1 MFASDIKTCKHVSA
15 SLGSY
20 VIPLRGLTAAEI
32 KCESASGLSLD
43 FLACHSGSVSEFAIF
58 SCVKKTGLGFI
69 FATLSAICY
78 GTNPLGALHLYAQ
91 NYSPE
96 TVLFYRFF
104 TAAILLFVVVLAK
117 GSHFKISFRE
127 FLALVAFGFLFVAS
141 SLTYYASFKYMDAG
155 LASTLL
161 FLYPLEVSVLMAIFF
176 KERIKTWTIASIAVS
191 MAGVALLYRG
201 GDGST
206 LSSVGCL
213 LVFLS
218 SISYAIYMVMA
229 NRINLQMGSVKMTF
243 YAICF
248 CLCFLLLYS
257 VTLGAGLPPLFT
269 QASSW
274 GWGFMMG
281 LVPTVLSLIFM
292 VKAVKIIGST
302 PTAILGA
309 LEPVTAVT
317 IGVTVF
323 GETLTTRI
331 IAGIALILGST
342 MLVAVKK

>member
-1 MFASDIKTCKHVSA
+1 MQPNLRFNMPRTPRP
-15 SLGSY
+15 
-20 VIPLRGLTAAEI
+20 VIPAKAG
-32 KCESASGLSLD
+32 
-43 FLACHSGSVSEFAIF
+43 
-58 SCVKKTGLGFI
+58 I
-69 FATLSAICY
+69 FAFKGFAFAALSAICY

-104 TAAILLFVVVLAK
+104 TAALLLFVVILAK

-127 FLALVAFGFLFVAS
+127 FGALVAFGFLFAVS

-161 FLYPLEVSVLMAIFF
+161 FLYPLEVSVLMAVFF
-176 KERIKTWTIASIAVS
+176 KEKIKTWTIVSIAVS

-201 GDGST
+201 GDGVPLST
-206 LSSVGCL
+206 VGL
-213 LVFLS
+213 MLAFAS

-229 NRINLQMGSVKMTF
+229 NRIKLQMGSVKMTF

-248 CLCFLLLYS
+248 CLVFLLLYS
-257 VTLGAGLPPLFT
+257 VTLGSGLPPLFT

-274 GWGFMMG
+274 GWGFMLG

-317 IGVTVF
+317 IGVLVF
-323 GETLTTRI
+323 GEVLTGRL
-331 IAGIALILGST
+331 IAGILLILGST
-342 MLVAVKK
+342 VLIAAKRK

>member
-1 MFASDIKTCKHVSA
+1 MPRIPHT
-15 SLGSY
+15 
-20 VIPLRGLTAAEI
+20 VIPAKAG
-32 KCESASGLSLD
+32 
-43 FLACHSGSVSEFAIF
+43 
-58 SCVKKTGLGFI
+58 I
-69 FATLSAICY
+69 FAFKGFVFAALSAICY

-104 TAAILLFVVVLAK
+104 TAALLLFVVILAK

-127 FLALVAFGFLFVAS
+127 FGALVAFGFLFAVS

-161 FLYPLEVSVLMAIFF
+161 FLYPLEVSVLMAVFF
-176 KERIKTWTIASIAVS
+176 KEKIKTWTVISIAVS

-201 GDGST
+201 SDGT
-206 LSSVGCL
+206 ALSSVGL
-213 LVFLS
+213 ALVFAS
-218 SISYAIYMVMA
+218 SLSYAIYMVMA
-229 NRINLQMGSVKMTF
+229 NRINLQMGAVKMTF

-248 CLCFLLLYS
+248 CLLFLLLYS
-257 VTLGAGLPPLFT
+257 VTLGSGLPPLFT

-274 GWGFMMG
+274 GWGFMLG

-323 GETLTTRI
+323 AETLTTRI
-331 IAGIALILGST
+331 MAGIALILVST
-342 MLVAVKK
+342 VLIAIKRK

>member
-1 MFASDIKTCKHVSA
+1 MPRTPRP
-15 SLGSY
+15 
-20 VIPLRGLTAAEI
+20 VIPAKAG
-32 KCESASGLSLD
+32 
-43 FLACHSGSVSEFAIF
+43 
-58 SCVKKTGLGFI
+58 I
-69 FATLSAICY
+69 FAFKGFAFAALSAICY

-104 TAAILLFVVVLAK
+104 TAALLLFVVILAK

-127 FLALVAFGFLFVAS
+127 FGALVAFGFFFAVS

-161 FLYPLEVSVLMAIFF
+161 FLYPLEVSVLMAVFF
-176 KERIKTWTIASIAVS
+176 KEKIKTWTIVSIAVS

-201 GDGST
+201 GDGVPLST
-206 LSSVGCL
+206 VGL
-213 LVFLS
+213 MLAFAS

-229 NRINLQMGSVKMTF
+229 NRIKLQMGSVKMTF

-248 CLCFLLLYS
+248 CLVFLLLYS
-257 VTLGAGLPPLFT
+257 VTLGSGLPPLFT

-274 GWGFMMG
+274 GWGFMLG

-317 IGVTVF
+317 IGVLVF
-323 GETLTTRI
+323 GEVLTGRL
-331 IAGIALILGST
+331 IAGILLILGST
-342 MLVAVKK
+342 VLIAVKRK

>member
-1 MFASDIKTCKHVSA
+1 MKKNNFVMKGFAF
-15 SLGSY
+15 
-20 VIPLRGLTAAEI
+20 AA
-32 KCESASGLSLD
+32 
-43 FLACHSGSVSEFAIF
+43 
-58 SCVKKTGLGFI
+58 
-69 FATLSAICY
+69 LSAICY

-96 TVLFYRFF
+96 TVLLYRFF
-104 TAAILLFVVVLAK
+104 TAALLLFVVILAK

-127 FLALVAFGFLFVAS
+127 FGALVAFGFLFAVS

-176 KERIKTWTIASIAVS
+176 KEKIKRWTVISIAVS
-191 MAGVALLYRG
+191 MSGVALLYRG
-201 GDGST
+201 GDGVPLST
-206 LSSVGCL
+206 VGL
-213 LVFLS
+213 MLVFAS

-229 NRINLQMGSVKMTF
+229 NRIKLQMGSVKMTF

-248 CLCFLLLYS
+248 CLVFLLLYT
-257 VTLGAGLPPLFT
+257 VTLGSGLPPLFT

-274 GWGFMMG
+274 GWGFMLG

-309 LEPVTAVT
+309 LEPVTAVA
-317 IGVTVF
+317 IGVLVF
-323 GETLTTRI
+323 GEVLTGRLI
-331 IAGIALILGST
+331 VGIFLILGST
-342 MLVAVKK
+342 VLIALKKGK

>member
-1 MFASDIKTCKHVSA
+1 MSSLSSFVYRLSSIKGFA
-15 SLGSY
+15 L
-20 VIPLRGLTAAEI
+20 AA
-32 KCESASGLSLD
+32 
-43 FLACHSGSVSEFAIF
+43 
-58 SCVKKTGLGFI
+58 
-69 FATLSAICY
+69 LSAICY
-78 GTNPLGALHLYAQ
+78 GTNPLGALNLYAQ
-91 NYSPE
+91 GYSPE
-96 TVLFYRFF
+96 SVLFYRFF
-104 TAAILLFVVVLAK
+104 TAALLLFVVVIAK

-127 FLALVAFGFLFVAS
+127 FRALVAFGFLFAAS

-161 FLYPLEVSVLMAIFF
+161 FLYPLGVSVLMAIFF
-176 KERIKTWTIASIAVS
+176 KERIKIWTVLSIVIS
-191 MAGVALLYRG
+191 MAGIALLYRG
-201 GDGST
+201 GDGAT

-248 CLCFLLLYS
+248 CMFFLLLYS
-257 VTLGAGLPPLFT
+257 VTLGSGLPPLFT

-274 GWGFMMG
+274 GWGFMLG

-292 VKAVKIIGST
+292 VKAVRIVGST
-302 PTAILGA
+302 PTAILGT

-323 GETLTTRI
+323 AETLTTRI
-331 IAGIALILGST
+331 MAGIILILCST
-342 MLVAVKK
+342 ILIAVKK

>member
-1 MFASDIKTCKHVSA
+1 MPLTPRP
-15 SLGSY
+15 
-20 VIPLRGLTAAEI
+20 VIPATCGERRRTKAG
-32 KCESASGLSLD
+32 
-43 FLACHSGSVSEFAIF
+43 
-58 SCVKKTGLGFI
+58 I
-69 FATLSAICY
+69 FAFKGFAFAALSAICY

-104 TAAILLFVVVLAK
+104 TAALLLFVVILAK

-127 FLALVAFGFLFVAS
+127 FGALVAFGFLFAVS

-161 FLYPLEVSVLMAIFF
+161 FLYPLEVSVLMAVFF
-176 KERIKTWTIASIAVS
+176 KEKIKTWTIVSIAIS

-201 GDGST
+201 GDGVPLST
-206 LSSVGCL
+206 VGL
-213 LVFLS
+213 MLVFVS

-229 NRINLQMGSVKMTF
+229 NRIKLQMGSVKMTF

-248 CLCFLLLYS
+248 CLVFLLLYS
-257 VTLGAGLPPLFT
+257 VTLGSGLPPVFT

-274 GWGFMMG
+274 GWGFMLG

-317 IGVTVF
+317 IGVLVF
-323 GETLTTRI
+323 GEVLTGRL
-331 IAGIALILGST
+331 IAGILLILGST
-342 MLVAVKK
+342 VLIAAKRK

>member
-1 MFASDIKTCKHVSA
+1 MPRTPR
-15 SLGSY
+15 L
-20 VIPLRGLTAAEI
+20 VIPAKAG
-32 KCESASGLSLD
+32 
-43 FLACHSGSVSEFAIF
+43 
-58 SCVKKTGLGFI
+58 I
-69 FATLSAICY
+69 FAFKGFAFAALSAICY

-104 TAAILLFVVVLAK
+104 TAALLLFVVILAK

-127 FLALVAFGFLFVAS
+127 FGALVAFGFLFAVS

-161 FLYPLEVSVLMAIFF
+161 FLYPLEVSVLMAVFF
-176 KERIKTWTIASIAVS
+176 KEKIKTWTIVSIAVS

-201 GDGST
+201 GDGVPLST
-206 LSSVGCL
+206 VGL
-213 LVFLS
+213 MLAFAS

-229 NRINLQMGSVKMTF
+229 NRIKLQMGSVKMTF

-248 CLCFLLLYS
+248 CLVFLLLYS
-257 VTLGAGLPPLFT
+257 VTLGSGLPPLFM

-274 GWGFMMG
+274 GWGFILG

-317 IGVTVF
+317 IGVLVF
-323 GETLTTRI
+323 GEVLTGRL
-331 IAGIALILGST
+331 IAGILLILGST
-342 MLVAVKK
+342 VLIAAKRK

>member
-1 MFASDIKTCKHVSA
+1 MPRTPRP
-15 SLGSY
+15 
-20 VIPLRGLTAAEI
+20 VIPAKAG
-32 KCESASGLSLD
+32 
-43 FLACHSGSVSEFAIF
+43 
-58 SCVKKTGLGFI
+58 I
-69 FATLSAICY
+69 FAFKGFAFAALSAICY

-104 TAAILLFVVVLAK
+104 TAALLLFVVILAK

-127 FLALVAFGFLFVAS
+127 FGALVAFGFLFAVS

-176 KERIKTWTIASIAVS
+176 KEKIKTWTIVSIAVS

-201 GDGST
+201 GDGVPLST
-206 LSSVGCL
+206 VGL
-213 LVFLS
+213 MLAFAS

-229 NRINLQMGSVKMTF
+229 NRIKLQMGSVKMTF

-248 CLCFLLLYS
+248 CLVFLLLYS
-257 VTLGAGLPPLFT
+257 VTLGSGLPPLFT

-274 GWGFMMG
+274 GWGFMLG

-317 IGVTVF
+317 IGVLVF
-323 GETLTTRI
+323 GEVLTGRL
-331 IAGIALILGST
+331 IAGILLILGST
-342 MLVAVKK
+342 VLIAAKRK

>member
-1 MFASDIKTCKHVSA
+1 MPRTPRP
-15 SLGSY
+15 
-20 VIPLRGLTAAEI
+20 VIPAKAGLFAFKGFAFAA
-32 KCESASGLSLD
+32 
-43 FLACHSGSVSEFAIF
+43 
-58 SCVKKTGLGFI
+58 
-69 FATLSAICY
+69 LSAICY

-104 TAAILLFVVVLAK
+104 TAALLLFVVILAK

-127 FLALVAFGFLFVAS
+127 FGALVAFGFLFAAS
-141 SLTYYASFKYMDAG
+141 SLTYYASFKHMDAG

-161 FLYPLEVSVLMAIFF
+161 FLYPLEVSVLMAVFF
-176 KERIKTWTIASIAVS
+176 KEKIRRWTVISIAVS
-191 MAGVALLYRG
+191 MSGVALLYRG
-201 GDGST
+201 GDGVPLST
-206 LSSVGCL
+206 VGL
-213 LVFLS
+213 MLAFAS

-229 NRINLQMGSVKMTF
+229 NRIKLQMGSVKMTF

-248 CLCFLLLYS
+248 CLVFLLLYS
-257 VTLGAGLPPLFT
+257 VTLGSGLPPVFT

-274 GWGFMMG
+274 GWGFMLG

-317 IGVTVF
+317 IGVLVF
-323 GETLTTRI
+323 GEVLTGRL
-331 IAGIALILGST
+331 IAGILLILGST
-342 MLVAVKK
+342 VLIAAKRK

>member
-1 MFASDIKTCKHVSA
+1 M
-15 SLGSY
+15 
-20 VIPLRGLTAAEI
+20 
-32 KCESASGLSLD
+32 
-43 FLACHSGSVSEFAIF
+43 
-58 SCVKKTGLGFI
+58 
-69 FATLSAICY
+69 CY

-91 NYSPE
+91 GHSPE
-96 TVLFYRFF
+96 TVLFYRFL
-104 TAAILLFVVVLAK
+104 TAALLLMVVMLSK

-127 FLALVAFGFLFVAS
+127 FRALVAFGFLFAAS

-176 KERIKTWTIASIAVS
+176 KERIKVWTILSIAIS
-191 MAGVALLYRG
+191 MAGIALLYRG

-206 LSSVGCL
+206 LSTVGCL

-248 CLCFLLLYS
+248 CLVFLLLYS
-257 VTLGAGLPPLFT
+257 VMLGAGLPPLFT

-274 GWGFMMG
+274 GWGFMLG

-292 VKAVKIIGST
+292 VKAVRIVGST

-317 IGVTVF
+317 IGVMVF

-331 IAGIALILGST
+331 MAGIALILGSVV
-342 MLVAVKK
+342 LIAAKK

>member
-1 MFASDIKTCKHVSA
+1 MPRTPRP
-15 SLGSY
+15 
-20 VIPLRGLTAAEI
+20 VIPAKAG
-32 KCESASGLSLD
+32 
-43 FLACHSGSVSEFAIF
+43 
-58 SCVKKTGLGFI
+58 I
-69 FATLSAICY
+69 FAFKGFAFAALSAICY

-104 TAAILLFVVVLAK
+104 TAALLLFVVILAK

-127 FLALVAFGFLFVAS
+127 FGALVAFGFLFAVS

-161 FLYPLEVSVLMAIFF
+161 FLYPLEVSVLMAVFF
-176 KERIKTWTIASIAVS
+176 KEKIKTWTIVSIAVS

-201 GDGST
+201 GDGVPLST
-206 LSSVGCL
+206 VGL
-213 LVFLS
+213 MLAFAS

-229 NRINLQMGSVKMTF
+229 NRIKLQMGSVKMTF

-248 CLCFLLLYS
+248 CLVFLLLYS
-257 VTLGAGLPPLFT
+257 VTLGSGLPPVFT

-274 GWGFMMG
+274 GWGFMLG

-317 IGVTVF
+317 IGVLVF
-323 GETLTTRI
+323 GEVLTGRL
-331 IAGIALILGST
+331 IAGILLILGST
-342 MLVAVKK
+342 VLIAAKRK

>member
-1 MFASDIKTCKHVSA
+1 MPRTPRP
-15 SLGSY
+15 
-20 VIPLRGLTAAEI
+20 VIPATCGERRRTKAG
-32 KCESASGLSLD
+32 
-43 FLACHSGSVSEFAIF
+43 
-58 SCVKKTGLGFI
+58 I
-69 FATLSAICY
+69 FAFKGFAFAALSAICY

-104 TAAILLFVVVLAK
+104 TAALLLFVVILAK

-127 FLALVAFGFLFVAS
+127 FGALVAFGFLFAVS

-161 FLYPLEVSVLMAIFF
+161 FLYPLEVSVLMAVFF
-176 KERIKTWTIASIAVS
+176 KEKIKTWTIVSIAIS

-201 GDGST
+201 GDGVPLST
-206 LSSVGCL
+206 VGL
-213 LVFLS
+213 MLVFVS

-229 NRINLQMGSVKMTF
+229 NRIKLQMGSVKMTF

-248 CLCFLLLYS
+248 CLVFLLLYS
-257 VTLGAGLPPLFT
+257 VTLGSGLPPLFT

-274 GWGFMMG
+274 GWGFMLG

-317 IGVTVF
+317 IGVLVF
-323 GETLTTRI
+323 GEILTGRL
-331 IAGIALILGST
+331 IAGILLILGST
-342 MLVAVKK
+342 VLIAAKRK

>member
-1 MFASDIKTCKHVSA
+1 MPRTPRP
-15 SLGSY
+15 
-20 VIPLRGLTAAEI
+20 VIPAKAG
-32 KCESASGLSLD
+32 
-43 FLACHSGSVSEFAIF
+43 
-58 SCVKKTGLGFI
+58 I
-69 FATLSAICY
+69 FAFKGFAFAALSAICY

-104 TAAILLFVVVLAK
+104 TAALLLFVVILAK

-127 FLALVAFGFLFVAS
+127 FGALVAFGFLFAVS

-161 FLYPLEVSVLMAIFF
+161 FLYPLEVSVLMAVFF
-176 KERIKTWTIASIAVS
+176 KEKIKTWTIVSIAVS

-201 GDGST
+201 GDGVPLST
-206 LSSVGCL
+206 VGL
-213 LVFLS
+213 MLAFAS

-229 NRINLQMGSVKMTF
+229 NRIKLQMGSVKMTF

-248 CLCFLLLYS
+248 SLVFLLLYS
-257 VTLGAGLPPLFT
+257 VTLGSGLPPLFT

-274 GWGFMMG
+274 GWGFMLG

-317 IGVTVF
+317 IGVLVF
-323 GETLTTRI
+323 GEVLTGML
-331 IAGIALILGST
+331 IAGILLILGST
-342 MLVAVKK
+342 VLIAAKRK

>member
-1 MFASDIKTCKHVSA
+1 MPRTPRP
-15 SLGSY
+15 
-20 VIPLRGLTAAEI
+20 VIPAKAG
-32 KCESASGLSLD
+32 
-43 FLACHSGSVSEFAIF
+43 
-58 SCVKKTGLGFI
+58 I
-69 FATLSAICY
+69 FAFKGFALAALSAICY

-104 TAAILLFVVVLAK
+104 TAALLLLVVILAK

-127 FLALVAFGFLFVAS
+127 FGALVAFGFLFAVS

-161 FLYPLEVSVLMAIFF
+161 FLYPLEVSVLMAVFF
-176 KERIKTWTIASIAVS
+176 KEKINRWTVISIAVAMS
-191 MAGVALLYRG
+191 GVALLYRG
-201 GDGST
+201 GDGVPLST
-206 LSSVGCL
+206 AGLA
-213 LVFLS
+213 LVFAS
-218 SISYAIYMVMA
+218 SLSYAIYMVMA
-229 NRINLQMGSVKMTF
+229 NRINLQMGAVKMTF

-248 CLCFLLLYS
+248 CLVFLLLYS
-257 VTLGAGLPPLFT
+257 VTLGSGLPPLFT

-274 GWGFMMG
+274 GWGFMLG
-281 LVPTVLSLIFM
+281 LMPMVLSLIFM
-292 VKAVKIIGST
+292 VRAVRIVGST

-323 GETLTTRI
+323 AETLTTRI
-331 IAGIALILGST
+331 MAGIILILCST
-342 MLVAVKK
+342 ILIAVKK

>member
-1 MFASDIKTCKHVSA
+1 MILSSFVSRLSSLKGFAF
-15 SLGSY
+15 
-20 VIPLRGLTAAEI
+20 AA
-32 KCESASGLSLD
+32 A
-43 FLACHSGSVSEFAIF
+43 
-58 SCVKKTGLGFI
+58 
-69 FATLSAICY
+69 SAICY

-104 TAAILLFVVVLAK
+104 TAAILLFAVILAK
-117 GSHFKISFRE
+117 GSYFKISFRE
-127 FLALVAFGFLFVAS
+127 FRALVAFGFLFAVS

-161 FLYPLEVSVLMAIFF
+161 FLYPLDVAVIMSLFF
-176 KERIKTWTIASIAVS
+176 KEKMKKSVMASIAVS
-191 MAGVALLYRG
+191 MVGVSLLYN
-201 GDGST
+201 GDSGFSV
-206 LSSVGCL
+206 SSIGWL
-213 LVFLS
+213 LVFIS
-218 SISYAIYMVMA
+218 SFTYAIYIVMA
-229 NRINLQMGSVKMTF
+229 NRVNLQMGSVKMTF

-257 VTLGAGLPPLFT
+257 VTLGSGFPPVFT

-274 GWGFMMG
+274 GWGFMLG

-323 GETLTTRI
+323 GETLTTRLV
-331 IAGIALILGST
+331 AGIILILGSVV
-342 MLVAVKK
+342 LIAVKK

>member
-1 MFASDIKTCKHVSA
+1 MKGFAF
-15 SLGSY
+15 
-20 VIPLRGLTAAEI
+20 AA
-32 KCESASGLSLD
+32 
-43 FLACHSGSVSEFAIF
+43 
-58 SCVKKTGLGFI
+58 
-69 FATLSAICY
+69 LSAICY

-104 TAAILLFVVVLAK
+104 TAALLLFVVILAK

-127 FLALVAFGFLFVAS
+127 FGALVAFGFLFAVS

-161 FLYPLEVSVLMAIFF
+161 FLYPLEVSVLMAVFF
-176 KERIKTWTIASIAVS
+176 KEKIKTWTIVSIAIS

-201 GDGST
+201 GDGVPLST
-206 LSSVGCL
+206 VGL
-213 LVFLS
+213 MLVFVS

-229 NRINLQMGSVKMTF
+229 NRIKLQMGSVKMTF

-248 CLCFLLLYS
+248 CLVFLLLYS
-257 VTLGAGLPPLFT
+257 VTLGSGLPPVFT

-274 GWGFMMG
+274 GWGFMLG

-317 IGVTVF
+317 IGVLVF
-323 GETLTTRI
+323 GEVLTGRL
-331 IAGIALILGST
+331 IAGILLILGST
-342 MLVAVKK
+342 VLIAAKRK

>member
-1 MFASDIKTCKHVSA
+1 MFCMKKNNFVMKGFAF
-15 SLGSY
+15 
-20 VIPLRGLTAAEI
+20 AA
-32 KCESASGLSLD
+32 
-43 FLACHSGSVSEFAIF
+43 
-58 SCVKKTGLGFI
+58 
-69 FATLSAICY
+69 LSAICY

-104 TAAILLFVVVLAK
+104 TAALLLFVVILAK

-127 FLALVAFGFLFVAS
+127 FGALVAFGFLFAVS

-161 FLYPLEVSVLMAIFF
+161 FLYPLEVSVLMAVFF
-176 KERIKTWTIASIAVS
+176 KEKIKAWTVVSIAIS

-201 GDGST
+201 GDGVPLST
-206 LSSVGCL
+206 MGLV
-213 LVFLS
+213 LVFAS
-218 SISYAIYMVMA
+218 SIAYAIYMVMA
-229 NRINLQMGSVKMTF
+229 NRIKLQMGSVKMTF

-248 CLCFLLLYS
+248 CLVFLLLYA
-257 VTLGAGLPPLFT
+257 VTLGSGVPPVFT
-269 QASSW
+269 LASSW
-274 GWGFMMG
+274 GWGFMLG

-317 IGVTVF
+317 IGVLVF
-323 GETLTTRI
+323 GEILTGRL
-331 IAGIALILGST
+331 IAGILLILGAT
-342 MLVAVKK
+342 VLIAAKRK

>member
-1 MFASDIKTCKHVSA
+1 MVERVIA
-15 SLGSY
+15 SL
-20 VIPLRGLTAAEI
+20 
-32 KCESASGLSLD
+32 K
-43 FLACHSGSVSEFAIF
+43 
-58 SCVKKTGLGFI
+58 GFI
-69 FATLSAICY
+69 FAAISAICY

-104 TAAILLFVVVLAK
+104 TAALLLMVVMLSK

-127 FLALVAFGFLFVAS
+127 FRALVAFGFLFAAS

-161 FLYPLEVSVLMAIFF
+161 FLYPLEVSVLMAVFF
-176 KERIKTWTIASIAVS
+176 KEKIKIWTVVSIAVS
-191 MAGVALLYRG
+191 MAGIALLYRG
-201 GDGST
+201 GDGAT
-206 LSSVGCL
+206 LSTVGCL

-248 CLCFLLLYS
+248 CLVFLLLYS
-257 VTLGAGLPPLFT
+257 VTLGSGLPPVFT

-274 GWGFMMG
+274 GWGFMLG

-292 VKAVKIIGST
+292 VKAVKSIGST

-309 LEPVTAVT
+309 LEPVTAVS
-317 IGVTVF
+317 IGVLVF
-323 GETLTTRI
+323 GEILTSRL
-331 IAGIALILGST
+331 IAGIILILGSVV
-342 MLVAVKK
+342 LIAVKKK

>member
-1 MFASDIKTCKHVSA
+1 MV
-15 SLGSY
+15 L
-20 VIPLRGLTAAEI
+20 
-32 KCESASGLSLD
+32 
-43 FLACHSGSVSEFAIF
+43 EFPIF

-127 FLALVAFGFLFVAS
+127 VLALVAFGFLFAVS

-201 GDGST
+201 DDGST

-229 NRINLQMGSVKMTF
+229 NRINLQMGAVKMTF

-248 CLCFLLLYS
+248 CLFFLLLYS
-257 VTLGAGLPPLFT
+257 VTFGSGLPPLFT

-274 GWGFMMG
+274 GWGFMLG

-323 GETLTTRI
+323 DETLTTRI